1 MTKHEDLLHMLL
13 NAEGRFVSG
22 EEISRNLSI
31 SRTAVWKHVN
41 KLRDMGYEFEAVSRK
56 GYRLVTKPDSID
68 ATGLQ
73 LALDTTVF
81 GRKAVLLTSTLS
93 TQGDVLKLAEQ
104 GQAEG
109 AVVIAEEQT
118 GGRGRFGRQWFS
130 PPGKGIWMSVLL
142 RPDLTLQHT
151 PQLTLLTGVAVCR
164 AVRACSGADAGI
176 KWPNDLLIDGR
187 KVCGILLESTV
198 EDHEVRYCIAGI
210 GVDVNF
216 DPEDYPEDLTTIAT
230 SLKMETGQSVDRT
243 KLTAAILTELEQLYF
258 LYQKEGFGVI
268 SALWEALSVSMNR
281 EITVTNPHGVIEGKA
296 IGLDPSGA
304 LIVEKHDGEH
314 TLIISGEI
322 SWKS

>member
-13 NAEGRFVSG
+13 NAEGQFVSG

-68 ATGLQ
+68 ATALQ

-118 GGRGRFGRQWFS
+118 GGRGRFGRKWFS

-142 RPDLTLQHT
+142 RPDVPLQHT

-164 AVRACSGADAGI
+164 AVRACTGADAGI

-198 EDHEVRYCIAGI
+198 EDHEVRFCIAGI

-230 SLKMETGQSVDRT
+230 SLKMETGQPVDRT

-304 LIVEKHDGEH
+304 LVVEKHDGEH
-314 TLIISGEI
+314 TLVISGEI

>member
-68 ATGLQ
+68 ATALQ

-142 RPDLTLQHT
+142 RPDLPLQHT

-216 DPEDYPEDLTTIAT
+216 DPEDYPEDLKTIAT
-230 SLKMETGQSVDRT
+230 SLKMETGQPVDRT
-243 KLTAAILTELEQLYF
+243 KLTAAILTELEQLYY

-322 SWKS
+322 SWKL

>member
-56 GYRLVTKPDSID
+56 GYRLLTKPDSID

-81 GRKAVLLTSTLS
+81 GRKAVLLASTLS

-142 RPDLTLQHT
+142 RPDLPLQHT

-176 KWPNDLLIDGR
+176 KWPNDVLIEGR

-304 LIVEKHDGEH
+304 LVVEKRDGEH

>member
-68 ATGLQ
+68 ATALQ

-81 GRKAVLLTSTLS
+81 GRKAVLLTSTLT

-109 AVVIAEEQT
+109 AVVVAEEQT

-142 RPDLTLQHT
+142 RPDLPLQHT

-230 SLKMETGQSVDRT
+230 SLKMETGQPVDRT
-243 KLTAAILTELEQLYF
+243 KLTAAILTELEQLYY

-304 LIVEKHDGEH
+304 LIVEKRDGEH

>member
-68 ATGLQ
+68 ATALQ
-73 LALDTTVF
+73 LALNTTVF

-93 TQGDVLKLAEQ
+93 TQGDVLKLAEK

-142 RPDLTLQHT
+142 RPDLPLQHT

-230 SLKMETGQSVDRT
+230 SLKMETGQSIDRT
-243 KLTAAILTELEQLYF
+243 KLTAAILTELEQLYY

>member
-81 GRKAVLLTSTLS
+81 GRKAVLLASTLS

-142 RPDLTLQHT
+142 RPDLPLQHT

-176 KWPNDLLIDGR
+176 KWPNDVLIDGR

-281 EITVTNPHGVIEGKA
+281 EITVTNPHRVIEGKA

-304 LIVEKHDGEH
+304 LVVEKRDGEH

>member
-13 NAEGRFVSG
+13 DAEGRFVSG

-56 GYRLVTKPDSID
+56 GYRLLTKPDSID

-73 LALDTTVF
+73 LALDTTIF
-81 GRKAVLLTSTLS
+81 GRKAVLLASTLS

-142 RPDLTLQHT
+142 RPDLPLQHT

-176 KWPNDLLIDGR
+176 KWPNDVLIDGR

>member
-68 ATGLQ
+68 ATALQ
-73 LALDTTVF
+73 LALNTTVF

-142 RPDLTLQHT
+142 RPDLPLQHT

-230 SLKMETGQSVDRT
+230 SLKMETDQSIDRT
-243 KLTAAILTELEQLYF
+243 KLTAAILTELEQLYY

>member
-13 NAEGRFVSG
+13 DAEGRFVSG

-56 GYRLVTKPDSID
+56 GYRLLTKPDSID
-68 ATGLQ
+68 PTGLQ

-81 GRKAVLLTSTLS
+81 GRKAVLLASTLS

-142 RPDLTLQHT
+142 RPDLPLQHT

-176 KWPNDLLIDGR
+176 KWPNDVLIDGR

>member
-1 MTKHEDLLHMLL
+1 MLL

-68 ATGLQ
+68 ATALQ

-109 AVVIAEEQT
+109 AVIIAEEQT
-118 GGRGRFGRQWFS
+118 GGRGRFGRKWFS

-142 RPDLTLQHT
+142 RPDVPLQHT

-164 AVRACSGADAGI
+164 AVRACTGADAGI

-230 SLKMETGQSVDRT
+230 SLKMETGQPVDRT

-304 LIVEKHDGEH
+304 LLVEKHDGEH

>member
-1 MTKHEDLLHMLL
+1 MTKHEELLHMLL
-13 NAEGRFVSG
+13 NAEGQFVSG

-68 ATGLQ
+68 ATALQ

-81 GRKAVLLTSTLS
+81 GRKAILLTSTLS

-118 GGRGRFGRQWFS
+118 VGRGRFGRKWFS
-130 PPGKGIWMSVLL
+130 PSGKGIWMSVLL
-142 RPDLTLQHT
+142 RPDLPLQHT

-164 AVRACSGADAGI
+164 AVRACTGADAGI
-176 KWPNDLLIDGR
+176 KWPNDLLIHGR

-216 DPEDYPEDLTTIAT
+216 DPEDYPEDLGTIAT
-230 SLKMETGQSVDRT
+230 SLKMETGQLVDRT
-243 KLTAAILTELEQLYF
+243 KLTASILTELEQLYF
-258 LYQKEGFGVI
+258 LYQKEGFDVI
-268 SALWEALSVSMNR
+268 SALWEALSVSINQDV
-281 EITVTNPHGVIEGKA
+281 TVTNPQGVIEGTA
-296 IGLDPSGA
+296 IGLDSSGA
-304 LIVEKHDGEH
+304 LVVQKHNGEH
-314 TLIISGEI
+314 VLVISGEI

>member
-56 GYRLVTKPDSID
+56 GYRLLTKPDSID
-68 ATGLQ
+68 PTGLQ

-81 GRKAVLLTSTLS
+81 GRKAVLLASTLS

-130 PPGKGIWMSVLL
+130 PPDKGIWMSVLL
-142 RPDLTLQHT
+142 RPDLPLQHT

-176 KWPNDLLIDGR
+176 KWPNDVLIDGR

>member
-56 GYRLVTKPDSID
+56 GYRLLTKPDSID

-81 GRKAVLLTSTLS
+81 GRKAVLLASTLS

-142 RPDLTLQHT
+142 RPDLPLQHT

-176 KWPNDLLIDGR
+176 KWPNDVLIDGR

-304 LIVEKHDGEH
+304 LIVEKHDGEN

>member
-68 ATGLQ
+68 ATALQ

-142 RPDLTLQHT
+142 RPDLPLQHT

-230 SLKMETGQSVDRT
+230 SLKMETGQPVDRT
-243 KLTAAILTELEQLYF
+243 KLTAAILTELEQLYY

>member
-56 GYRLVTKPDSID
+56 GYRLLTKPDSID
-68 ATGLQ
+68 ATSLQ

-81 GRKAVLLTSTLS
+81 GRKAVLLASTLS

-142 RPDLTLQHT
+142 RPDLPLQHT

-176 KWPNDLLIDGR
+176 KWPNDVLIDGR

-281 EITVTNPHGVIEGKA
+281 EITVTNPHGIIEGKA

>member
-56 GYRLVTKPDSID
+56 GYRLVTKPDSIG
-68 ATGLQ
+68 ATALQ

-142 RPDLTLQHT
+142 RPDLPLQHT

-164 AVRACSGADAGI
+164 AIRTCTGADAGI

-230 SLKMETGQSVDRT
+230 SLKMATGQAVDRT

-268 SALWEALSVSMNR
+268 SALWEALSVSLNR
-281 EITVTNPHGVIEGKA
+281 EITVTNPQGVIEGKA
-296 IGLDPSGA
+296 IGLDASGA
-304 LIVEKHDGEH
+304 LLVEKHDGEH
-314 TLIISGEI
+314 TLVISGEI

>member
-81 GRKAVLLTSTLS
+81 GRKAVLLASTLS

-130 PPGKGIWMSVLL
+130 PPGKGIWMSVLM
-142 RPDLTLQHT
+142 RPDLPLQHT

>member
-142 RPDLTLQHT
+142 RPDLPLQHT

-164 AVRACSGADAGI
+164 AVRACSGVDAGI

>member
-56 GYRLVTKPDSID
+56 GYRLLTKPDSID

-142 RPDLTLQHT
+142 RPDLPLQHT

-176 KWPNDLLIDGR
+176 KWPNDVLIDGR

>member
-22 EEISRNLSI
+22 EEISRHLSI

-68 ATGLQ
+68 ATALQ

-81 GRKAVLLTSTLS
+81 GRKAILLPSTLS
-93 TQGDVLKLAEQ
+93 TQGDVLKLAEE
-104 GQAEG
+104 GQSEG

-118 GGRGRFGRQWFS
+118 GGRGRFGRKWFS

-142 RPDLTLQHT
+142 RPDLPLQHT

-164 AVRACSGADAGI
+164 AVRACTGVDAGI

-198 EDHEVRYCIAGI
+198 EDHEVKYCIAGI

-216 DPEDYPEDLTTIAT
+216 DSEDYPEDLTTIAT
-230 SLKMETGQSVDRT
+230 SLKMETGSPWIGPSSR
-243 KLTAAILTELEQLYF
+243 LLILTELEQLYF
-258 LYQKEGFGVI
+258 LYQREGFGVI
-268 SALWEALSVSMNR
+268 SALWEALSISMNR
-281 EITVTNPHGVIEGKA
+281 EIKVTNPHGVMEGKA

-304 LIVEKHDGEH
+304 LLVEKHDGEH
-314 TLIISGEI
+314 TLVISGEI

>member
-142 RPDLTLQHT
+142 RPDLPLQHT

-176 KWPNDLLIDGR
+176 KWPNDVLIDGR

-304 LIVEKHDGEH
+304 LIVEKHDGEL

>member
-68 ATGLQ
+68 ATALQ

-142 RPDLTLQHT
+142 RPDLPLQHT

-243 KLTAAILTELEQLYF
+243 KLTAAILTELEQLYY

>member
-142 RPDLTLQHT
+142 RPDLPLQHT

-176 KWPNDLLIDGR
+176 KWPNDVLIDGR

>member
-1 MTKHEDLLHMLL
+1 MLL
-13 NAEGRFVSG
+13 NAEGQFVSG

-68 ATGLQ
+68 ATALQ

-104 GQAEG
+104 GQDEG

-118 GGRGRFGRQWFS
+118 GGRGRFGRKWFS

-142 RPDLTLQHT
+142 RPDVPLQHT

-164 AVRACSGADAGI
+164 AVRACTGADAGI

-198 EDHEVRYCIAGI
+198 EDHEVRFCIAGI

-230 SLKMETGQSVDRT
+230 SLKMETGQPVDRT

-314 TLIISGEI
+314 TLVISGEI

>member
-68 ATGLQ
+68 ATALQ

-142 RPDLTLQHT
+142 RPDLPLQHT

-243 KLTAAILTELEQLYF
+243 KLTAAILTELEQLYY

-281 EITVTNPHGVIEGKA
+281 EIAVTNPHGVIEGKA

-314 TLIISGEI
+314 TLVISGEI

>member
-68 ATGLQ
+68 ATALQ

-142 RPDLTLQHT
+142 RPDLPLQHT

>member
-13 NAEGRFVSG
+13 DAEGRFVSG
-22 EEISRNLSI
+22 EEISRHLSI

-68 ATGLQ
+68 ATALQ
-73 LALDTTVF
+73 LALDTAVF

-130 PPGKGIWMSVLL
+130 PPGKGIWMSILL
-142 RPDLTLQHT
+142 RPDLPLQHT

-164 AVRACSGADAGI
+164 AVRACTGTDAGI
-176 KWPNDLLIDGR
+176 KWPNDLMINGR

-216 DPEDYPEDLTTIAT
+216 DPEDYPEDLTAIAT
-230 SLKMETGQSVDRT
+230 SLKMETGQPVDRT

-268 SALWEALSVSMNR
+268 SAIWEALSVSINR
-281 EITVTNPHGVIEGKA
+281 EITVTNPQGVIEGTA
-296 IGLDPSGA
+296 IGLAPSGA
-304 LIVEKHDGEH
+304 LLVEKHDGEQVH
-314 TLIISGEI
+314 VISGEI

>member
-56 GYRLVTKPDSID
+56 GYRLVTKPESID
-68 ATGLQ
+68 ATALQ

-130 PPGKGIWMSVLL
+130 PPGKGIWMSILL
-142 RPDLTLQHT
+142 RPDLPLQHT

-176 KWPNDLLIDGR
+176 KWPNDVLIDGR

-296 IGLDPSGA
+296 IGLDSSGA
-304 LIVEKHDGEH
+304 LLVEKHDGEH

>member
-68 ATGLQ
+68 ATALQ
-73 LALDTTVF
+73 LALDTTIF

-142 RPDLTLQHT
+142 RPDLPLQHT

-164 AVRACSGADAGI
+164 AVRTCTGADAGI

-230 SLKMETGQSVDRT
+230 SLKMETGQPVDRT

-268 SALWEALSVSMNR
+268 SALWEALSVSLNR
-281 EITVTNPHGVIEGKA
+281 EITVTNPQGVIEGKA

-304 LIVEKHDGEH
+304 LLVEKHDGEH
-314 TLIISGEI
+314 ALVISGEI

>member
-81 GRKAVLLTSTLS
+81 GRKAVLLASTLS

-142 RPDLTLQHT
+142 RPDLPLQHT

-176 KWPNDLLIDGR
+176 KWPNDVLINGR